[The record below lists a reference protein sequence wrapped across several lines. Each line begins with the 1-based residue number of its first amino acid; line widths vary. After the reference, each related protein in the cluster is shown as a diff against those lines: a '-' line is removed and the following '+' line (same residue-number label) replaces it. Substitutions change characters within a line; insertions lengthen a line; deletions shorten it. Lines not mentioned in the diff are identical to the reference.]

1 VSTPLSDEWVGAL
14 RAELA
19 VDDRGAGS
27 PEESTVDVCVG
38 DRRLRFVVADGD
50 RVVALTAYGT
60 GDATAT
66 FTLPPAL
73 AADVLAGT
81 TTPSALTMQ
90 GRCKT
95 AGDHQL
101 VLRSLAATAGPRFA
115 EVRAAL
121 AESANP

>member
-1 VSTPLSDEWVGAL
+1 VSTAPLSDEWVGAL
-14 RAELA
+14 RTQLDVA
-19 VDDRGAGS
+19 DRGPES
-27 PEESTVDVCVG
+27 PDEATVDVCVG
-38 DRRLRFVVADGD
+38 DRRLRFVVAGGE
-50 RVVALTAYGT
+50 RVVAVTAYGT

-81 TTPSALTMQ
+81 TTPSAVTMQ

-95 AGDHQL
+95 AGDHRL

-115 EVRAAL
+115 EVLAAL
-121 AESANP
+121 A